1 MSESLGTRC
10 SLLLRLRDVGDA
22 RAWAEFVDLYA
33 PLVYRLARRQGLQD
47 ADAADLTQEVLR
59 VAVNALPRFDYDPG
73 RGSFRG
79 WLLTVARHLLV
90 RQLEARRRQPQGSG
104 DSAAVKL
111 LESQPA
117 PDEAA
122 EWERDCQKQLFECAA
137 AQIRGQFRPSTWDAF
152 WRTGV
157 LGEDTRSVAE
167 SLGISVGAVYIAR
180 NRVLTRIRR
189 QIERLE
195 RAKFSGG
202 T

>member
-1 MSESLGTRC
+1 MSESPATRC
-10 SLLLRLRDVGDA
+10 SLLVRLRDVSDA
-22 RAWAEFVDLYA
+22 RAWAEFVDVYA

-47 ADAADLTQEVLR
+47 ADAADLTPDVLR
-59 VAVNALPRFDYDPG
+59 VAVDALPRFTYDRR

-79 WLLTVARHLLV
+79 WLLTVARHRLL
-90 RQLEARRRQPQGSG
+90 RLFESRRRQPQGSG
-104 DSAAVKL
+104 DPEAVKL

-122 EWERDCQKQLFECAA
+122 AWERDYRKRLFECAA
-137 AQIRGQFRPSTWDAF
+137 ERVRGHFRPNTWDAF

-157 LGEDTRSVAE
+157 EGEDVRSVAE
-167 SLGISVGAVYIAR
+167 SLGMSVGAVYIAR

-195 RAKFSGG
+195 EADPPGRK
-202 T
+202 

>member
-1 MSESLGTRC
+1 MSESLVTRC
-10 SLLLRLRDVGDA
+10 SLLMRLRDVSDT

-33 PLVYRLARRQGLQD
+33 PLVYRLARRHALQD

-59 VAVNALPRFDYDPG
+59 VAVDALPRFTYNPR

-79 WLLTVARHLLV
+79 WLLTVARHRLFRLF
-90 RQLEARRRQPQGSG
+90 EARRRQPQGSG
-104 DSAAVKL
+104 DPEAERL
-111 LESQPA
+111 LQSQPA

-122 EWERDCQKQLFECAA
+122 DWERDYQKRLFECAA
-137 AQIRGQFRPSTWDAF
+137 ERVRGHFRPNTWDAF

-157 LGEDTRSVAE
+157 LGEETRTVAE

-195 RAKFSGG
+195 GGDPSGG